1 MLSVAGSHEGLGLV
15 PAFLTKSVFV
25 QVLALSAGSLP
36 ALRCG
41 CGCGCRDAP
50 TCCWGLPVE
59 LSATAG
65 CAAAGGSRAS
75 PGSWMSPWG
84 AGCPSGSSLSPRGS
98 WPPSA
103 WCRSL
108 LTARGRL
115 CDSANGSS
123 KRIHFLLNSNSSPLI
138 IFGLVWVGAGAEL
151 CVLAE
156 KWSATRQGEWGH
168 RCQAAL
174 QLQPGA
180 SDCRRCEPEH
190 CLQVACSVPACTW
203 AGGERHAGLPG
214 GSEVHHHKHRV
225 PAGAP
230 AKGTPCHTSLRGAAG
245 CPWGE
250 SGVGWEAA
258 GCRSWFWVLRGTQGS
273 GLALETFGPQFHT
286 EGARLSPRHVPC
298 GCRWGAWS
306 AEGQQMHDQRGW
318 MGTPCFV
325 CPQRSCLPGQISAMV
340 FI

>member
-59 LSATAG
+59 PSATAG
-65 CAAAGGSRAS
+65 GAAAGGSRAS

-84 AGCPSGSSLSPRGS
+84 AGCLSGSSLSPPGS
-98 WPPSA
+98 RPPSA

-123 KRIHFLLNSNSSPLI
+123 KRIHFLLNSNSSPLM
-138 IFGLVWVGAGAEL
+138 IFALVWVGAGTEL
-151 CVLAE
+151 CVPAE
-156 KWSATRQGEWGH
+156 KWSATCRGEWGH
-168 RCQAAL
+168 CWQAAL
-174 QLQPGA
+174 QLRPGA
-180 SDCRRCEPEH
+180 SDCRRCELQH
-190 CLQVACSVPACTW
+190 GLQVACSVPACTW

-214 GSEVHHHKHRV
+214 GSEVHHYKRRVLRV
-225 PAGAP
+225 PRPKGRLATPPCAVPLGAVWAGKLQDAGA
-230 AKGTPCHTSLRGAAG
+230 
-245 CPWGE
+245 
-250 SGVGWEAA
+250 
-258 GCRSWFWVLRGTQGS
+258 GS
-273 GLALETFGPQFHT
+273 GCCEVPRALGSLWRRLAPNFTPK
-286 EGARLSPRHVPC
+286 V
-298 GCRWGAWS
+298 
-306 AEGQQMHDQRGW
+306 RG
-318 MGTPCFV
+318 
-325 CPQRSCLPGQISAMV
+325 
-340 FI
+340 